1 MSGAPVIVWFRRDLR
16 LADNLALTEA
26 AATGAP
32 VLPLYILDDETPGE
46 FQAGGASRW
55 WLHGSLA
62 SLASDFGDK
71 GGALCLR
78 RGNARDVL
86 AAVLDEAKAQAIHA
100 TRLYDPWD
108 AQLAD
113 DVARLC
119 KDRGAASRQ
128 FPGRLL
134 FEPEDIQ
141 TADGAPYRVFTP
153 FWKACRAE
161 KPPRAPLPA
170 PKLSR
175 FAHTTSDRLDDW
187 KLRPVRPDW
196 ASGLRETWEPG
207 EGDAMTRLIRF
218 IGDHLATYA
227 TDRDR
232 IDLNATSLL
241 SPSLHFCE
249 ISPNQIWHAVERA
262 APDGRSKTGKSALA
276 YLRELAWRE
285 FCHQLLF
292 HNPRMATEPLR
303 PEFARFPW
311 RDDGNG
317 LRAWQRGET
326 GYPIVD
332 AAMRD
337 LWHTGFMP
345 NRVRLV
351 VASFLV
357 KHLLIPWQ
365 AGASWFLDTLVD
377 ADLADNQ
384 ANWQWVSGC
393 GADAAPYFRIF
404 NPVLQG
410 RKFDPE
416 GGYVRKWVPEL
427 AELPASD
434 IHAPWE
440 APSGILAAAGVVIG
454 KTYPAPIVDHAAARA
469 RALAA
474 FETIK
479 SP

>member
-1 MSGAPVIVWFRRDLR
+1 MSEAPVIVWFRRDLR
-16 LADNLALTEA
+16 LADNLALSEA
-26 AATGAP
+26 VASGAP
-32 VLPLYILDDETPGE
+32 VLPLYILDDDTPGE
-46 FQAGGASRW
+46 FRPGGASRW

-62 SLASDFGDK
+62 SLASDFRAK
-71 GGALCLR
+71 GGALCRR
-78 RGNARDVL
+78 RGNTRDVL
-86 AAVLDEAKAQAIHA
+86 AAVLAETKAKAVHT

-108 AQLAD
+108 VQLAD

-119 KDRGAASRQ
+119 KERGPAYRQ
-128 FPGRLL
+128 FSGSLL
-134 FEPEDIQ
+134 FEPEDIH
-141 TADGAPYRVFTP
+141 TADGAPYHVFTP
-153 FWKACRAE
+153 FWKTCLSAP
-161 KPPRAPLPA
+161 PPRTPMPEPRLA
-170 PKLSR
+170 S
-175 FAHTTSDRLDDW
+175 FAAARSDALDDW
-187 KLRPVRPDW
+187 GLLPKRPDW
-196 ASGLRETWEPG
+196 AAGLRETWTPG
-207 EGDAMTRLIRF
+207 EADAAKRLKSFVGRQLE
-218 IGDHLATYA
+218 DYDTA
-227 TDRDR
+227 RDR
-232 IDLNATSLL
+232 IDLTATSLM
-241 SPSLHFCE
+241 SPSLHFGE
-249 ISPNQIWHAVERA
+249 LSPNQIWHAVEEA
-262 APDGRSKTGKSALA
+262 APDGRSRKGKSARA

-311 RDDGNG
+311 RDEREA
-317 LRAWQRGET
+317 LSAWQKGAT

-337 LWHTGFMP
+337 LWQTGFMP
-345 NRVRLV
+345 NRARLV

-365 AGASWFLDTLVD
+365 DGAAWFLDTLVD

-404 NPVLQG
+404 NPILQG
-410 RKFDPE
+410 NKFDPD
-416 GGYVRKWVPEL
+416 GAYVRKWVPEL

-440 APSGILAAAGVVIG
+440 APGAILAAAGVVIG
-454 KTYPAPIVDHAAARA
+454 KTYPAPIVDHAVARA

-474 FETIK
+474 FATIK
-479 SP
+479 SS